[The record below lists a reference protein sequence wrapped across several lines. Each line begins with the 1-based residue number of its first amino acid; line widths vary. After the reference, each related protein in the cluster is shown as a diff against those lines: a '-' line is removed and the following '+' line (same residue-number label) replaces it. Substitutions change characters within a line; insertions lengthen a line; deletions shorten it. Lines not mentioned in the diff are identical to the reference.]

1 LKKNSAVWGRVVAK
15 ARGVI
20 LSLDTIYEPVW
31 EDLSKVEARLKV
43 VGEVGP
49 SWLSEL
55 LAHSL
60 GGGGKRVRPALVL
73 LSGSFCHY
81 DTGCLVPMAAAIEV
95 LHTATLVHDDAIDHS
110 PLRRSRPTIN
120 KVWGEDKAI
129 LLGDYLLAQAEELVS
144 ETQNLHV
151 LRLFARTI
159 MTIAQGEL
167 GQAFTAFNLE
177 QTREQ
182 YLARI
187 AAKTASLI
195 TLATESG
202 AILSQAPEGMTA
214 VLKAYGYNLGIAFQI
229 IDDILDFVGDEAEM
243 GKPTGSDLSEGTLTL
258 PAMLVLGRYPGDNPL
273 RRLFRREGDRQ
284 ENVRL
289 AVELVA
295 ESGVLEE
302 CYQVAREYSARAGAS
317 LDPLPDIP
325 AQRSLRELARYVVA
339 RWK

>member
-1 LKKNSAVWGRVVAK
+1 
-15 ARGVI
+15 
-20 LSLDTIYEPVW
+20 LSLETIYEPVR
-31 EDLSKVEARLKV
+31 EDLSKVEAKLK
-43 VGEVGP
+43 EVSQVSP
-49 SWLSEL
+49 AWLSEL

-73 LSGSFCHY
+73 LSGGFYHY
-81 DTGCLVPMAAAIEV
+81 DPGCLVPMAAAIEV

-120 KVWGEDKAI
+120 KLWGEDRAI

-151 LRLFARTI
+151 LRLFARAI

-202 AILSQAPEGMTA
+202 AILSQAPEGVTA
-214 VLKAYGYNLGIAFQI
+214 ALRDYGHNLGIAFQI

-243 GKPTGSDLSEGTLTL
+243 GKPTGSDLAEGTLTL
-258 PAMLVLGRYPGDNPL
+258 PAMLVLERYSGDNPL
-273 RRLFRREGDRQ
+273 RRLFRGEGDRQ

-289 AVELVA
+289 AVKLVI
-295 ESGVLEE
+295 ESGVIEE
-302 CYQVAREYSARAGAS
+302 CYQVARDYSARAGAS
-317 LDPLPDIP
+317 LDPLPDT
-325 AQRSLRELARYVVA
+325 AARRLLKELAQYVVS
-339 RWK
+339 RKK